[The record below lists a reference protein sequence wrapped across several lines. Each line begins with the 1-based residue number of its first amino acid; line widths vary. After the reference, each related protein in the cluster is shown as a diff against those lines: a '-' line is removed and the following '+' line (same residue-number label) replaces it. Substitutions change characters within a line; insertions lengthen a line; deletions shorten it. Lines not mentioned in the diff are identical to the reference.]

1 MIWFL
6 LGLHLAVCGALA
18 LVGGRLGRRVFG
30 VAAVPPAVTTVWAIG
45 RLGGDAPVTA
55 ELAWVRG
62 LDLSFT
68 FAVGPLAALMTV
80 IVSGIGVAVFVYSIG
95 YFSPGAPGLGRFATT
110 LLAFSTAM
118 VGLVWSDSVWT
129 LFVFWELTSVTS
141 FLLVGFKNTDATAR
155 LAARRALLITV
166 AGGLALLAGFVLVTD
181 ATGTTRLSEMP
192 PVDGTT
198 ATVAAVLV
206 LLAAATKSAQ
216 FPFHVWLPG
225 AMAAPTPVSAYLHSA
240 TMVKAGVFLVAVAS
254 PVFADVAVWKPLG
267 LTLGLVSMIWGA
279 IGALRHVDA
288 KLILAWGTVSQLG
301 LMVALLSLGSAKA
314 TFAAVSIVAAHAVF
328 KAALFMIVG
337 EVDVRTGTRDIR
349 ELSGLW
355 RSMPVA
361 FAVAVLSGAS
371 MAGVPPLLGFPAK
384 EAAIEAVLGL
394 SGTEAWVAGGAIIGG
409 SVLTVAYTLRFLLG
423 VFATNGPATAVAP
436 RRPAMTAPSVLLGR
450 GSLAGFAALGAVTDV
465 VRDAAIRVNPDAEVY
480 SLLRWPGL
488 TDAFLISAAI
498 VAAGAVV
505 GVLLARRTDAVPA
518 PFGAEVVDRIT
529 DEVVVTARR
538 VTGRVQHGSLPVY
551 VVTMAATAAIAAVP
565 FVFAI
570 DPEAL
575 TLWDGWVQ
583 AVLAVLVVAGA
594 GAAAIVVE
602 SRLGAALG
610 LGVVGI
616 GVAGLFVVQGAPDLA
631 LTQLL
636 VETVVVVGFVI
647 GLGRLARRFPETGQ
661 VWWSVRVGV
670 SVLLG
675 TVVALG
681 LAAAASNPTGAP
693 PLDELAEQ
701 ATDEGGGNN
710 VVNVILTDIRALDT
724 LGEVVVLA
732 VVAIGILALAFTVRP
747 PSSGGA
753 NPAVVEESSRARSGP
768 RRRSAGS
775 RPPVRWRCW
784 WPCSS
789 SSPGTTAREA
799 VSRPA
804 WCSAR

>member
-198 ATVAAVLV
+198 AAVAAVLV

-436 RRPAMTAPSVLLGR
+436 RRPAMTAPSVLLGL

-661 VWWSVRVGV
+661 VWRSVRVGV

-732 VVAIGILALAFTVRP
+732 VVAIGILALAFPVRP

-753 NPAVVEESSRARSGP
+753 NPAVVEESS
-768 RRRSAGS
+768 
-775 RPPVRWRCW
+775 
-784 WPCSS
+784 
-789 SSPGTTAREA
+789 
-799 VSRPA
+799 
-804 WCSAR
+804 